1 MYRDKVH
8 LIDKDRN
15 IIASLH
21 GRPPRPASGPD
32 DWMTEVCDPAYEELL
47 DAARELDKA
56 EPEPHRRG
64 RFRALASG
72 ISFGGGQKVRV
83 FSIWIGSF

>member
-1 MYRDKVH
+1 
-8 LIDKDRN
+8 
-15 IIASLH
+15 
-21 GRPPRPASGPD
+21 
-32 DWMTEVCDPAYEELL
+32 MTEVCDPAYEELL